1 MLNKKEYKLD
11 ANTQRSLL
19 VANEN
24 CNANFSHFNVINSK
38 FHAQNQSYHLQ
49 KALFQ
54 TVFKRFC
61 S

>member
-1 MLNKKEYKLD
+1 MPTHNGPCWWPMKT
-11 ANTQRSLL
+11 A
-19 VANEN
+19 
-24 CNANFSHFNVINSK
+24 NANFSHFNVIHSK